1 MSKKS
6 KARAAAQAEFK
17 NSVRKSMDAAN
28 NKADNLSP
36 TLFDPLANSGKK
48 INTTSTVK
56 SATVAGEG
64 SDDKTKALPTPETIA
79 NNINTDVAKE
89 NVTDGIIVGSIGNT
103 EENDLIDNDQQK
115 LVAVNKVTVDGID
128 IFTDDRL
135 LFKVPDW
142 GYDNFIR
149 ERTLWQKG
157 IDSVAGEMGWFYF
170 KIFFQFDTSTGLLG
184 GILKPDLGNGSTD
197 KTSTDK
203 KFVDK
208 YSEKNDTADDGLAP
222 PRGDCAIRYL
232 LMNKDHYKDVAS
244 HMEDRATA
252 LKRFVAIL
260 SYINSRAPWFFSS
273 IDGLDKASS
282 PDITQP
288 LKNDQTIELGFRPD
302 AIDMRVTTLLDLY
315 KYAAFDY
322 INMKEVIP
330 QNLRQFDM
338 TIMLFHTPIRWYHTG
353 MQTMKRGTFQYKN
366 FSGKDRMS
374 YKMYTF
380 KGCELDRDSLSAVY
394 PSSMSNEQ
402 PFNLANAKIKIHYK
416 RVYQHT
422 FNEWGGFLI
431 GDSGVYSEQEMDGS
445 TTTIIAIQKNR
456 LAAIQDAKDNPYYF
470 NKSADIFKPLVDASE
485 AKITWAMRQVLP
497 STVFGN
503 LYPASSIPTSQKA
516 YAGIYDKSTYHAST
530 WANIAKNLWDGGYAT
545 DVNGGYY
552 KAKLKKM
559 KNGKLSGNPDL
570 QGETL
575 TGKAR
580 IESLANKTKADF
592 ESMASDIS
600 KLGTY
605 ANDSSDD
612 QIVSGHVMSSDARIE
627 KLRQKT
633 EKWVKDMHDRVETCN
648 FRDTKKESTTGDLR
662 KSLVDK
668 QQINN
673 RIKSGKKTLTI

>member
-6 KARAAAQAEFK
+6 KQNNALQ

-28 NKADNLSP
+28 GKIDKLSQ
-36 TLFDPLANSGKK
+36 TLFDPLSNSAK
-48 INTTSTVK
+48 NTTSTTSGAK
-56 SATVAGEG
+56 PLSA
-64 SDDKTKALPTPETIA
+64 PENMA
-79 NNINTDVAKE
+79 NNAGTDKIKVSLQ
-89 NVTDGIIVGSIGNT
+89 DGIVVGNIGNT
-103 EENDLIDNDQQK
+103 EENDIIDNE
-115 LVAVNKVTVDGID
+115 NKQVITGKD
-128 IFTDDRL
+128 IINEFSDDKL
-135 LFKVPDW
+135 LFKVPNW
-142 GYDNFIR
+142 GYDDFIR

-170 KIFFQFDTSTGLLG
+170 KIFFRFDTSTGLLG
-184 GILKPDLGNGSTD
+184 GILKPDLGNGDASN
-197 KTSTDK
+197 SQ
-203 KFVDK
+203 
-208 YSEKNDTADDGLAP
+208 SAA

-232 LMNKDHYKDVAS
+232 LMNKDHYTDVAS
-244 HMEDRATA
+244 HMEDRASA
-252 LKRFVAIL
+252 LKKFVATL

-273 IDGLDKASS
+273 IDGLEKASS

-288 LKNDQTIELGFRPD
+288 LKNDQIIELGFRPD

-338 TIMLFHTPIRWYHTG
+338 TVMLFHTPIRWYHTG

-366 FSGKDRMS
+366 FSGDDRMS

-380 KGCELDRDSLSAVY
+380 KGCELDRDSLNAVY

-431 GDSGVYSEQEMDGS
+431 GDSGVYSGQEEDGS
-445 TTTIIAIQKNR
+445 ATSIYGKQKNR
-456 LAAIQDAKDNPYYF
+456 LAAIQDAKDNPYYY

-503 LYPASSIPTSQKA
+503 LYPTSSIPTSKQT
-516 YAGIYDKSTYHAST
+516 YAGIYDKDTYHAST
-530 WANIAKNLWDGGYAT
+530 WGNIAKNLWDGGYAT
-545 DVNGGYY
+545 DVNSSYY
-552 KAKLKKM
+552 QGKLKTM
-559 KNGKLSGNPDL
+559 KNGALSGDPYL

-575 TGKAR
+575 SDKAR
-580 IESLANKTKADF
+580 TK
-592 ESMASDIS
+592 
-600 KLGTY
+600 KL
-605 ANDSSDD
+605 N
-612 QIVSGHVMSSDARIE
+612 
-627 KLRQKT
+627 QKT
-633 EKWVKDMHDRVETCN
+633 EKWVKDMHNRVET
-648 FRDTKKESTTGDLR
+648 
-662 KSLVDK
+662 
-668 QQINN
+668 
-673 RIKSGKKTLTI
+673 SG

>member
-1 MSKKS
+1 MSKNS
-6 KARAAAQAEFK
+6 KQNNALHDSAKQAMAAANDKINQ
-17 NSVRKSMDAAN
+17 
-28 NKADNLSP
+28 LSS
-36 TLFDPLANSGKK
+36 TLFDQSDPLANSAK
-48 INTTSTVK
+48 NTTSTVK
-56 SATVAGEG
+56 SGTVAGVG
-64 SDDKTKALPTPETIA
+64 SDDMTGAGARPLPTPETIA
-79 NNINTDVAKE
+79 NNISTEISTQNI
-89 NVTDGIIVGSIGNT
+89 NDGIIVGSVSNT
-103 EENDLIDNDQQK
+103 EENDF
-115 LVAVNKVTVDGID
+115 VDDADKQNITGSNI
-128 IFTDDRL
+128 INVFTDDRL

-142 GYDNFIR
+142 GYDDFIR

-157 IDSVAGEMGWFYF
+157 IDSVAGDMGWFYF
-170 KIFFQFDTSTGLLG
+170 KIFFRFDTSTGLLG
-184 GILKPDLGNGSTD
+184 GILKPDLGNG
-197 KTSTDK
+197 
-203 KFVDK
+203 
-208 YSEKNDTADDGLAP
+208 DTNNSQSAA

-232 LMNKDHYKDVAS
+232 LMNKDHYTDVAS

-252 LKRFVAIL
+252 LKKFVATL
-260 SYINSRAPWFFSS
+260 SYINSKAPWFFNS

-302 AIDMRVTTLLDLY
+302 AIDMRITTLLDLY

-338 TIMLFHTPIRWYHTG
+338 TVMLFHTPIRWYHTG

-366 FSGKDRMS
+366 FSGDNRMS

-380 KGCELDRDSLSAVY
+380 KGCEIDRNSLSAVY
-394 PSSMSNEQ
+394 PSGMSNET

-431 GDSGVYSEQEMDGS
+431 GDSKAYSGQELDGS
-445 TTTIIAIQKNR
+445 TTKITGKQKNR

-503 LYPASSIPTSQKA
+503 LYPASSIPTSKQA
-516 YAGIYDKSTYHAST
+516 YSGIYDKNTYHAST
-530 WANIAKNLWDGGYAT
+530 WANIAKNLWSGGYST

-552 KAKLKKM
+552 QAKLKRM
-559 KNGKLSGNPDL
+559 KNGAKYSGNPYL

-575 TGKAR
+575 SDKAR
-580 IESLANKTKADF
+580 VEKLANKTKSDF
-592 ESMASDIS
+592 ESMAADIS

-605 ANDSSDD
+605 AND
-612 QIVSGHVMSSDARIE
+612 
-627 KLRQKT
+627 
-633 EKWVKDMHDRVETCN
+633 DR
-648 FRDTKKESTTGDLR
+648 
-662 KSLVDK
+662 
-668 QQINN
+668 
-673 RIKSGKKTLTI
+673 